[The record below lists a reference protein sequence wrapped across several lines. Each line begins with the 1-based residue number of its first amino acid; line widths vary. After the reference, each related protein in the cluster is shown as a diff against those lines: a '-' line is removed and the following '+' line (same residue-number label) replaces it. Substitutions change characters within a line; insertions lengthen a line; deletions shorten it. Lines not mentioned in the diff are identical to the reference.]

1 MLIPFY
7 RSDEYETKWVGFG
20 EKTCTDAKLLWESTV
35 VKLEDMVSY
44 VEFKYYHAKKET
56 FSVDQI
62 YDKVSVI
69 DTTNGRCYSII
80 LTTDM
85 IKQGV
90 RHVEFGFVSM
100 RIS

>member
-1 MLIPFY
+1 MGVFIIHGMKRVKYCNFTHADFAIINFIELFY
-7 RSDEYETKWVGFG
+7 RSDEYETKWVGSG

-56 FSVDQI
+56 FTVDQI

-69 DTTNGRCYSII
+69 DTTNGR
-80 LTTDM
+80 
-85 IKQGV
+85 
-90 RHVEFGFVSM
+90 
-100 RIS
+100 